1 MPWKETNAVK
11 QRMLFVA
18 DWNHGH
24 YSMTELC
31 RRYGVSR
38 KTGYKFLDRFDEEG
52 PDGLRDYSRAP
63 DTCPHRIDDA
73 VARAIIAARKAH
85 PSWGPRKLLEWL
97 APRRPDLDLPA
108 ASTAGDLLARHGLV
122 NKRRRRSHWTH
133 PGAPILETTH
143 PNDVW
148 TADFKGHFRTTDGT
162 YCYPLTIVDHH
173 SRYLLDC
180 QALASVCMADSIP
193 VFERLFK
200 EVGLPRAIRTDNGAP
215 FASTAIH
222 GLCEMNVWWIKLGII
237 HQRITPA
244 SPQENGAHERMHRT
258 LKAETTRPPG
268 RSLRGQQRKFD
279 RFRAEFN
286 DERPHEAINQKPPAS
301 RWSPSRR
308 AYPSKLPGPDY
319 PGHFLVRFVSNAG
332 AFRFNTWQK
341 HISKTLAQ
349 HYIGLEEIDDGI
361 WALYFY
367 DVRLGTLDE
376 RKRKI
381 YE

>member
-1 MPWKETNAVK
+1 MPWKQTDRLK
-11 QRMLFVA
+11 QRLLFVA
-18 DWNHGH
+18 DFDRGH

-38 KTGYKFLDRFDEEG
+38 KTGYKFLDRFDDPGPEG
-52 PDGLRDYSRAP
+52 LHDQSRAP
-63 DTCPHRIDDA
+63 RTCPHRIDDT
-73 VARAIIAARKAH
+73 VARAIVAARKAH

-97 APRRPDLDLPA
+97 SRRRPDLELPA

-122 NKRRRRSHWTH
+122 KRRRRRSHWVH
-133 PGAPILETTH
+133 PGAPILSTTDA
-143 PNDVW
+143 NDVW

-180 QALASVCMADSIP
+180 HALPSVRMVESIP
-193 VFERLFK
+193 IFERLFK

-222 GLCEMNVWWIKLGII
+222 GLCEMNVWWIKLGIS
-237 HQRITPA
+237 HQRITPS

-279 RFRAEFN
+279 RFRDEFN
-286 DERPHEAINQKPPAS
+286 TERPHEALGQKPPAS

-308 AYPSKLPGPDY
+308 TYPATLPEPNY
-319 PGHFLVRFVSNAG
+319 PGHFLVRFVSNCG
-332 AFRFNTWQK
+332 TLRFNTWQK
-341 HISKTLAQ
+341 HLSKALAQ

-361 WALYFY
+361 WAIYFY
-367 DVRLGTLDE
+367 NVRLGTLDE
-376 RKRKI
+376 HKKRI
-381 YE
+381 YD

>member
-1 MPWKETNAVK
+1 MPWNQTDSVK

-18 DWNHGH
+18 DFERDH

-31 RRYGVSR
+31 RRYGISR

-52 PDGLRDYSRAP
+52 PEGLRDHSRAP
-63 DTCPHRIDDA
+63 RQCPHRMDET

-97 APRRPDLDLPA
+97 AVRRPDLDLPA
-108 ASTAGDLLARHGLV
+108 ASTAGDLLRREGLV
-122 NKRRRRSHWTH
+122 KKRRRRSHWVH
-133 PGAPILETTH
+133 PGAPLLSTDH

-148 TADFKGHFRTTDGT
+148 TADFKGHFRTTDGV
-162 YCYPLTIVDHH
+162 YCYPLTVVDHH
-173 SRYLLDC
+173 TRYLLDVR
-180 QALASVCMADSIP
+180 ALPSVRMVESIP

-222 GLCEMNVWWIKLGII
+222 GLCEMNVWWIKLGIL
-237 HQRITPA
+237 HQRITPS

-258 LKAETTRPPG
+258 LKAETTRPPAS
-268 RSLRGQQRKFD
+268 SLRGQQRRFD
-279 RFRAEFN
+279 RFREEFN
-286 DERPHEAINQKPPAS
+286 AERPHEALGQKPPATKWRS
-301 RWSPSRR
+301 SRR
-308 AYPSKLPGPDY
+308 GYPTTLPEPDY
-319 PGHFLVRFVSNAG
+319 PGHFLVRFVCNAG
-332 AFRFNTWQK
+332 TFRFNTWQK
-341 HISKTLAQ
+341 FLSNALAQ

-361 WALYFY
+361 WGIYFY
-367 DVRLGTLDE
+367 NVRLGTLDE

-381 YE
+381 YD